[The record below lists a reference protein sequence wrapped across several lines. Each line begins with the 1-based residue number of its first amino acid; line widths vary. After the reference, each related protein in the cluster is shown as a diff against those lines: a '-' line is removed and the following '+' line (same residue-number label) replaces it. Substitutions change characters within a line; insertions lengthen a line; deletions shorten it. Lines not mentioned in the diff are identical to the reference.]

1 MSTLQQAMERLNDDR
16 DFRAAVLA
24 NTNEAL
30 AGYQLNAGDLD
41 RILQQAEMIEG
52 EIQTNPL
59 EPTEADH
66 GQAEAG
72 GSKA

>member
-16 DFRAAVLA
+16 DFRAAVLE

-30 AGYQLNAGDLD
+30 AGYQLDAGDLD

-59 EPTEADH
+59 ESTESDH